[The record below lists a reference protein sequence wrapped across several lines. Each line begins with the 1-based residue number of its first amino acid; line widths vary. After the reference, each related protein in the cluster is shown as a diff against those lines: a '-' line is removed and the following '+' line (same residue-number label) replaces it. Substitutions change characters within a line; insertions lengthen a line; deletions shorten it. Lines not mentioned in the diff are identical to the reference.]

1 MKEKIKDTKIYLI
14 NLIEKINNGD
24 YPHDAENWGGADV
37 IIVDKSPLK
46 KSNTNDSS
54 WNPPDP
60 RYVIT
65 PFSHELS
72 WLFKELGL
80 EAFRS
85 LIDGTSK
92 IEFYGRL
99 ANMAHR
105 YQDRLKGKE
114 ENEKDLLLAVLH
126 EAFAMLEEMEGGEFK
141 YLSIAF
147 GNEIYNDFIDSAEK
161 EGYLGVEETK
171 HFLEEMEKKYN
182 DA

>member
-1 MKEKIKDTKIYLI
+1 MKEKTRETRAYLI
-14 NLIEKINNGD
+14 NLIDKINKGD
-24 YPHDAENWGGADV
+24 YPHDFENWGGADV
-37 IIVDKSPLK
+37 IIIDKSPLK
-46 KSNTNDSS
+46 KSKYSN
-54 WNPPDP
+54 WILPDP

-72 WLFKELGL
+72 WLFKRLGL

-85 LIDGTSK
+85 HIDGTSK

-99 ANMAHR
+99 ANMANR
-105 YQDRLKGKE
+105 YKERLNGKE

-126 EAFAMLEEMEGGEFK
+126 EAFAILEEMEDGEFK

-147 GNEIYNDFIDSAEK
+147 GNEIYDDFIDSAEK
-161 EGYLGVEETK
+161 EGYLGVEESK
-171 HFLEEMEKKYN
+171 QFLEEMEKKYN